1 MVVLPC
7 FFYFEEVS
15 VMISTRKLTISAM
28 VVALYIVVLYVTQS
42 VSFGAY
48 QIRIATSLY
57 ALAYAFPF
65 LVIPMGIGNLIS
77 NFLFGGLGLSLIHI

>member
-1 MVVLPC
+1 
-7 FFYFEEVS
+7 
-15 VMISTRKLTISAM
+15 MISTRKLTISAM

-65 LVIPMGIGNLIS
+65 LVIPMGIGNLICLCS
-77 NFLFGGLGLSLIHI
+77 NDRHHRRHAQAWP

>member
-1 MVVLPC
+1 ML
-7 FFYFEEVS
+7 FLFEEVS
-15 VMISTRKLTISAM
+15 VMITTRKLTISAM
-28 VVALYIVVLYVTQS
+28 VVALYIVVLYLTQS

-65 LVIPMGIGNLIS
+65 LVIPMGDW
-77 NFLFGGLGLSLIHI
+77 

>member
-1 MVVLPC
+1 ML
-7 FFYFEEVS
+7 FLFEEVS
-15 VMISTRKLTISAM
+15 VMITTRKLTISAM

-57 ALAYAFPF
+57 ALDYAVVPAN
-65 LVIPMGIGNLIS
+65 LEAEVGGSPAVKDHRIGS
-77 NFLFGGLGLSLIHI
+77 